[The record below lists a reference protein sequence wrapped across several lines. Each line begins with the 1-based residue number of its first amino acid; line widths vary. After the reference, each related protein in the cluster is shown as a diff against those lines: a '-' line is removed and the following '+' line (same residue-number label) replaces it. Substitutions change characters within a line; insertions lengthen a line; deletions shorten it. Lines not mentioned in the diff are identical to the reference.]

1 MGLVTLDSTIPGEFL
16 AHLRYA
22 TGLELAGTKVNA
34 VDVLESNLS
43 TKIRKLIDDLPKDE
57 RSVVFATSASSVK
70 HILCVLEHLKYPVR
84 ALYSG
89 QDESDSKGALDFWR
103 SSSTGI
109 LLVQA
114 GAAACGLTL
123 TDASKMFI
131 MEPFHVYEQ
140 ELQAYSR
147 LHRYGQ
153 TKEVNCKVFY
163 RACSVEE
170 RLLEWRK
177 KEKSSQAPDERVVFS
192 QLKSAD
198 EDENDDEEEE
208 EEEDITQSRYL
219 LGLDYADKAGADMEE

>member
-1 MGLVTLDSTIPGEFL
+1 M
-16 AHLRYA
+16 
-22 TGLELAGTKVNA
+22 TGRKVNA
-34 VDVLESNLS
+34 IEVLESNLS
-43 TKIRKLIDDLPKDE
+43 SKIRKLIDDIPRNE
-57 RSVVFATSASSVK
+57 RCVVFATSSSSVK
-70 HILCVLEHLKYPVR
+70 HILCVLEQLDQFPVR

-89 QDESDSKGALDFWR
+89 QAEPDSKGALDFWR
-103 SSSTGI
+103 STPVGV

-131 MEPFHVYEQ
+131 MEPFHLYEQ
-140 ELQAYSR
+140 ELQACSR

-153 TKEVNCKVFY
+153 QSPVDCKVYF

-177 KEKSSQAPDERVVFS
+177 KEKSSETPDEHVVFA

-198 EDENDDEEEE
+198 DDDDDDIDG
-208 EEEDITQSRYL
+208 EEEDITQTRYL
-219 LGLDYADKAGADMEE
+219 LGLDYSEKATEMEE